1 MEQKMLVGW
10 FSDYRV
16 ILGTQMERHFFFT
29 DGRTQS
35 HSYSPF
41 RPHEYCTT
49 VKHIEQLI
57 SNNIVTCY
65 FDHIIKVYLC
75 SGSAG
80 PTLHCMVGCPEF
92 WCWRPL
98 LEPSVRRRGG
108 ERETRIRFQTI
119 YIHLLPTVDT
129 KHAFSLHK
137 ILSTFVRAADLQEI
151 HYLDISR
158 MWPCVFSKDLLASI

>member
-98 LEPSVRRRGG
+98 LEPSVRRSGG
-108 ERETRIRFQTI
+108 ERERHVSDFRQFTYI
-119 YIHLLPTVDT
+119 YFRQSTPNTPSRCTKCFLHLWERL
-129 KHAFSLHK
+129 
-137 ILSTFVRAADLQEI
+137 ICR
-151 HYLDISR
+151 R
-158 MWPCVFSKDLLASI
+158 SII

>member
-108 ERETRIRFQTI
+108 ERDTYPISDNLHTFTSDSRHQTRLLVAQNSF
-119 YIHLLPTVDT
+119 YICESGWSAGDPL
-129 KHAFSLHK
+129 F
-137 ILSTFVRAADLQEI
+137 R
-151 HYLDISR
+151 Y
-158 MWPCVFSKDLLASI
+158 